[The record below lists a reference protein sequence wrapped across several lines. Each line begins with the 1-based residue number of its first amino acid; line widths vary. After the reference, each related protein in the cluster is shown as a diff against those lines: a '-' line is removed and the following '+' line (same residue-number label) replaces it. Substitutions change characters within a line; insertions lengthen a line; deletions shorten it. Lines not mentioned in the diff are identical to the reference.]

1 MKIKNLS
8 LLISFFII
16 LSACSTSSIEFPSLL
31 TPQSWISNDEN
42 KFVEDADISE
52 LHNWWLNFNDI
63 SLNSLIE
70 TTLENNPGRKISK
83 SRIAEARAIRQ
94 TTSASLFP
102 EIGFSGNGGRGKDG
116 VTTGNYYD
124 AGFDASF
131 EIDIFGVN
139 QSRVDAADSKINS
152 LEEQFH
158 DISLT
163 LIAEVAR
170 VYVDFRAAQKQV
182 AIANKNLNIQKE
194 TLNLIRQQYNVGEI
208 PLLDVER
215 SESLVNK
222 TESTIPE
229 YRRQADI
236 ARLQLT
242 ILTGTLPHEIL
253 PIVETESDITSLTID
268 PILMSS
274 TSVLNN
280 RPDIR
285 ASIASL
291 SEATSLS
298 NSAAASIWPTFS
310 LSGFYGIGE
319 TALVNSTNIWT
330 LAAGTAVSLLNFGR
344 IEGEIDASKER
355 EKQAFE
361 SYRKTIL
368 NATVEVETA
377 LVDVTRLKSQG
388 ASIQKAFNNAENSF
402 KLSQQLFTEGEIS
415 FIDLLDVQRTLNEAD
430 SARVVSEQ
438 SQVNSIIRLYKS
450 MGIY

>member
-1 MKIKNLS
+1 M
-8 LLISFFII
+8 
-16 LSACSTSSIEFPSLL
+16 
-31 TPQSWISNDEN
+31 
-42 KFVEDADISE
+42 
-52 LHNWWLNFNDI
+52 
-63 SLNSLIE
+63 
-70 TTLENNPGRKISK
+70 
-83 SRIAEARAIRQ
+83 
-94 TTSASLFP
+94 
-102 EIGFSGNGGRGKDG
+102 
-116 VTTGNYYD
+116 
-124 AGFDASF
+124 
-131 EIDIFGVN
+131 
-139 QSRVDAADSKINS
+139 
-152 LEEQFH
+152 
-158 DISLT
+158 
-163 LIAEVAR
+163 
-170 VYVDFRAAQKQV
+170 
-182 AIANKNLNIQKE
+182 
-194 TLNLIRQQYNVGEI
+194 
-208 PLLDVER
+208 
-215 SESLVNK
+215 NK

-268 PILMSS
+268 PILMSA

-388 ASIQKAFNNAENSF
+388 VSIQKAFNNAENSF
-402 KLSQQLFTEGEIS
+402 KLSI
-415 FIDLLDVQRTLNEAD
+415 NH
-430 SARVVSEQ
+430 
-438 SQVNSIIRLYKS
+438 IRNRY
-450 MGIY
+450 I